1 MDLTPIPTGDLKRV
15 RRLDDLIEVL
25 GTHLDWPVDADDVE
39 ELTFDWDPVEMGID
53 RSSVP
58 SLVSVR
64 QLRPLVTGQQWGIF
78 FLEFSGP
85 RLPVGQVRRLLER
98 LRSRQ
103 STLGGGRQ
111 NTWALD
117 DLLFFVST
125 GASASLEIHLLK
137 FAGRSGGDAEFR
149 ALAWRPQESPDQ
161 VVRRI
166 GSELLPHLAW
176 PEDPSDASAWH
187 AAWGRAFVLRHG
199 AQISSAA
206 RLAERMAH
214 AAQILRV
221 EIAQALEAERRAGPF
236 TDLLVE
242 IRSQLI
248 GDATPATFADM
259 CAQTLV
265 YGLLASRV
273 TDPESFGASPVIAS
287 IPLSTPF
294 LSALFERVNEQT
306 ATLDLSSAGI
316 EQLVAD
322 LRQTNVEAILDQFGS
337 GVHGG
342 DPVIHFYEEFLK
354 TYDSRIRAQAGA
366 FYTPLPVVEFMVR
379 AVDEVLKDRFGLTDG
394 VADSSTWRE
403 VAERLGIEVPDD
415 VSPHD
420 RFVSMIDP
428 ATGTGT
434 FLVEWIRRAKA
445 SYVENHGMRGWGDR
459 LRQLVGSLH
468 AFEMMLAP
476 YTIAHLKLGIE
487 LAQSDVEEER
497 VGIHLTNTLDHSA
510 HGSLHMEDDPIAA
523 EGERSDDLK
532 NYGHFT
538 VTVGNPPY
546 EREQRSEDDGS
557 ERKGG
562 IARFG
567 VPGIPPLMNAVLDP
581 LKQAGLGKHAK
592 NAYNV
597 YVYFW
602 TWAIWQTLTRRQ
614 SPGVVAFITA
624 SSYLDGVSLG
634 GLRSHMRDVFDEL
647 IIVDLGGDGRGA
659 VVDENVFDILT
670 PVSIAI
676 GIKSSEG
683 TSNSCTVRYARVFGT
698 RAEKLAALHDAS
710 LATLTFADVPGTG
723 LDPVTPMSEAAYS
736 KWPAIDQI
744 FPWVHSGSQ
753 VKRTWPIAEE
763 PRVLAERWERLVSST
778 TEERAGL
785 FKETRDRRLDLKV
798 RSLSR
803 GGQLPAL
810 ESLRADAAR
819 PVIDRYGYRSF
830 DRQYL
835 IVDPRVA
842 DYPRPELWRI
852 QGARQIYLTTLTS
865 TKLGSG
871 PAVTAT
877 PYVPDL
883 HHFRGSYGARDVI
896 PLYRDADGNRP
907 NITSGVLRV
916 LAERIGRAVTA
927 ADLVAYIYGLTG
939 TSAFS
944 ERFSAELAERAGA
957 ARIPI
962 TTDRQLF
969 EDVAAL
975 GARLLSLH
983 SWGER
988 SFGAEPAASSA
999 VLTILAEPT
1008 IYPERFGYDAETKVL
1023 TFGDGR
1029 IEGVPPEVWG
1039 FEVSGLKPLQSWLGY
1054 RMKKRKGKS
1063 SSELDNIRPSTWVF
1077 TDELLNVIRMLDAT
1091 VQATPRARDLLDR
1104 EPFTGGGKGHQYAQG
1119 VIGLAVELH
1128 KSGISDIAF
1137 SGKPL

>member
-1 MDLTPIPTGDLKRV
+1 MNLTPIPIGDLKRV
-15 RRLDDLIEVL
+15 RRLDDLIDVL
-25 GTHLDWPVDADDVE
+25 GTHLDWPVDTEDVE
-39 ELTFDWDPVEMGID
+39 ELTFDWDPIEMGID
-53 RSSVP
+53 RSNVP

-85 RLPVGQVRRLLER
+85 RLPVGQIRRLLER

-103 STLGGGRQ
+103 SARAGGSQ

-125 GASASLEIHLLK
+125 GASASLEIHMLK

-149 ALAWRPQESPDQ
+149 ALAWRPQESPEQ

-176 PEDPSDASAWH
+176 PEDTSDASAWH
-187 AAWGRAFVLRHG
+187 AAWAKAFVLRHG

-214 AAQILRV
+214 AAQVLRAEITTALGV
-221 EIAQALEAERRAGPF
+221 ESGAGPF
-236 TDLLVE
+236 TDLLEE

-337 GVHGG
+337 GAHGG

-354 TYDSRIRAQAGA
+354 TYDSRMRAQAGA

-394 VADSSTWRE
+394 VADVSAWRD
-403 VAERLGIEVPDD
+403 VAETLGIDVPDD
-415 VSPHD
+415 VSPDD

-445 SYVENHGMRGWGDR
+445 SYMENHGTRGWGDR
-459 LRQLVGSLH
+459 LRELVGSLH

-487 LAQSDVEEER
+487 LAQSDVDEER
-497 VGIHLTNTLDHSA
+497 VGIHLTNTLDHRS
-510 HGSLHMEDDPIAA
+510 HGSLHIDDDPIAA
-523 EGERSDDLK
+523 EGERADDLK

-546 EREQRSEDDGS
+546 EREQRSDDDGS

-602 TWAIWQTLTRRQ
+602 TWAIWQTLKRRS

-634 GLRSHMRDVFDEL
+634 GLRAHMRETFDEL
-647 IIVDLGGDGRGA
+647 IIIDLGGDGRGA
-659 VVDENVFDILT
+659 LVDENVFDILT

-676 GIKSSEG
+676 GIR
-683 TSNSCTVRYARVFGT
+683 TSNVPSKDCAVRYVKVLGT
-698 RAEKLAALHDAS
+698 RSEKLRELHSGS
-710 LATLTFADVPGTG
+710 LATMSFNEVNGTG
-723 LDPVTPMSEAAYS
+723 LDPFTPVTGEDYSSWPSLTQLMPLYLNGVKAGRTWVIAASEAELG
-736 KWPAIDQI
+736 DRL
-744 FPWVHSGSQ
+744 
-753 VKRTWPIAEE
+753 KRLMATPLPEK
-763 PRVLAERWERLVSST
+763 RR
-778 TEERAGL
+778 L
-785 FKETRDRRLDLKV
+785 FKDSPTGRRVDDKYRSKV
-798 RSLSR
+798 MGAHSAEAVSEMR
-803 GGQLPAL
+803 
-810 ESLRADAAR
+810 ER
-819 PVIDRYGYRSF
+819 PPITRYGYRSF
-830 DRQYL
+830 DRQQ
-835 IVDPRVA
+835 IVMDARFI
-842 DYPRPELWRI
+842 DR
-852 QGARQIYLTTLTS
+852 QGSAWSIYGPAQVFLTTLTS

-883 HHFRGSYGARDVI
+883 HHFSGRGARNVI
-896 PLYRDADGNRP
+896 PLYRDAEGNTP
-907 NITSGVLRV
+907 NVTSGLLHV
-916 LAERIGRAVTA
+916 LAERIRRAVTA
-927 ADLVAYIYGLTG
+927 VDLVAYIYGLTG

-957 ARIPI
+957 PRIPM
-962 TTDRQLF
+962 TTDPRLF
-969 EDVAAL
+969 DEVAAL
-975 GARLLSLH
+975 GAQLLSLH

-988 SFGAEPAASSA
+988 SFGTAPTASSA
-999 VLTILAEPT
+999 ELTVVAEPT
-1008 IYPERFGYDAETKVL
+1008 SYPEQFGYDAETKVL

-1029 IEGVPPEVWG
+1029 IGGVPPEVWG
-1039 FEVSGLKPLQSWLGY
+1039 FEVSGLRPLQSWLGY
-1054 RMKKRKGKS
+1054 RMKKRKGRS

-1077 TDELLNVIRMLDAT
+1077 TEELLDVIRMLDAT

-1104 EPFTGGGKGHQYAQG
+1104 
-1119 VIGLAVELH
+1119 VVE
-1128 KSGISDIAF
+1128 SDLIPA
-1137 SGKPL
+1137 SELPHPTDAEVKPPKQA